1 MKTAENPKV
10 VAMEARR
17 RGEFSVLQLAWP
29 GSPVRNIGILLLDP
43 ASDRLH
49 LRLTADFGEE
59 ADIEYLSELEKDI
72 ADAAREMGAAAFLH
86 WCEDTLSGVLLISER
101 EAVEVDSW
109 TRVLERLFTLHVE
122 RVAVRPYETHLPLYG
137 LRAAATKFGEDRA
150 VDEEPEEWV
159 PAPGPRLEEGMFVAY
174 VVGRSMEPRIPDGSL
189 NVFRAPVVGSR
200 QNKIVLVERP
210 SRFGDGAPCTVKKY
224 TSRKRYTGED
234 EWEHAAVRLEPL
246 NPEFEAFD
254 LQPGDRVIAE
264 WVRTLE

>member
-1 MKTAENPKV
+1 MKAAENPNV
-10 VAMEARR
+10 VAMGARR
-17 RGEFSVLQLAWP
+17 RGEFFVLQLAWP
-29 GSPVRNIGILLLDP
+29 GDAVRNIGILLLDP
-43 ASDRLH
+43 ESDRLH
-49 LRLTADFGEE
+49 LRLTE
-59 ADIEYLSELEKDI
+59 AFSDDTDPEYFRELEQDI
-72 ADAAREMGAAAFLH
+72 ADAAREMGAAAFLR
-86 WCEDTLSGVLLISER
+86 WCEDTLSGVLLIGER

-109 TRVLERLFTLHVE
+109 TRVLERLYSRHVE
-122 RVAVRPYETHLPLYG
+122 RVAARPYETHLPLYG
-137 LRAAATKFGEDRA
+137 LRAAATKFGEDRT

-159 PAPGPRLEEGMFVAY
+159 PAPGLRLDEGMFVAY

-200 QNKIVLVERP
+200 QNKIVLVERS